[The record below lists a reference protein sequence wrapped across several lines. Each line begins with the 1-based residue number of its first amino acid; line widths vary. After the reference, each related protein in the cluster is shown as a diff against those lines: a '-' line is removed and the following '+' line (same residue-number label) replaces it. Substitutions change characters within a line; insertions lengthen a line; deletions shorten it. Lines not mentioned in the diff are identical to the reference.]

1 MKRITLL
8 TVVAL
13 VFSLFTVTAAIAG
26 PGPDSREG
34 AQVPDPIT
42 TQDRDQVQAR
52 SSDSDQDQEQA
63 REQVQA
69 RSSDSD
75 QDQEQ
80 AREQVQARSSD
91 SDQDQEQAREQ
102 VQAQVSDPDQD
113 QGQTQ
118 EQTQYQIR
126 EQVGDCSGDSSS
138 TDCDPIR
145 DETRTEAHN
154 RVMDRFAVMMGDDG
168 ENAEYR
174 HMFQWVWT
182 FVLGPLRVLFF

>member
-42 TQDRDQVQAR
+42 KQDRDQVQAR
-52 SSDSDQDQEQA
+52 VSDSDQDQAQTRDQE
-63 REQVQA
+63 QA
-69 RSSDSD
+69 RSSDPE
-75 QDQEQ
+75 QDRAQTREQ
-80 AREQVQARSSD
+80 AQAR
-91 SDQDQEQAREQ
+91 
-102 VQAQVSDPDQD
+102 VSDPDQD
-113 QGQTQ
+113 QEQTQ
-118 EQTQYQIR
+118 EETQNQIR
-126 EQVGDCSGDSSS
+126 EQVGDCSGDSSG

-145 DETRTEAHN
+145 EETRTEAHN
-154 RVMDRFAVMMGDDG
+154 RVMDRFAAMIGDDG
-168 ENAEYR
+168 EGAEYR
-174 HMFQWVWT
+174 HMFQWVWA

>member
-42 TQDRDQVQAR
+42 KQDRDQVQAR
-52 SSDSDQDQEQA
+52 SSDPDQGQEQA

-69 RSSDSD
+69 RSSDPD
-75 QDQEQ
+75 QGQEQ

-91 SDQDQEQAREQ
+91 
-102 VQAQVSDPDQD
+102 PDQD
-113 QGQTQ
+113 REQTQ
-118 EQTQYQIR
+118 EETQNQIR
-126 EQVGDCSGDSSS
+126 EQAGDCSGDSSG

-145 DETRTEAHN
+145 EETRTEAHN
-154 RVMDRFAVMMGDDG
+154 RVMDRFAAMIGDDG
-168 ENAEYR
+168 KSAEYR

-182 FVLGPLRVLFF
+182 FVLGPLQVLFF

>member
-42 TQDRDQVQAR
+42 KQDRDQVQAR
-52 SSDSDQDQEQA
+52 SSDPDQDQEQ
-63 REQVQA
+63 
-69 RSSDSD
+69 
-75 QDQEQ
+75 
-80 AREQVQARSSD
+80 
-91 SDQDQEQAREQ
+91 
-102 VQAQVSDPDQD
+102 
-113 QGQTQ
+113 TQ
-118 EQTQYQIR
+118 EETQNQIR
-126 EQVGDCSGDSSS
+126 EQAGDCSGDSSG

-145 DETRTEAHN
+145 EETRSEAHN
-154 RVMDRFAVMMGDDG
+154 RVMARFAEMIGDDG
-168 ENAEYR
+168 KSAEYR